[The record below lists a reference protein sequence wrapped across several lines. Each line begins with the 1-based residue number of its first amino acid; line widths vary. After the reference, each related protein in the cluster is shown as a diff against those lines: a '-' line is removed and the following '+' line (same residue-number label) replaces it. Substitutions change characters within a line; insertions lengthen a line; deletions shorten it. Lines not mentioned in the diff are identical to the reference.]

1 MARQARQRLR
11 AVQAQQNTSFHLA
24 SPRSDTAERE
34 FVWNEASRVQREAQ
48 SSLTTARPT
57 AAAAVPSP
65 NVSMETHEVG
75 WLPLVGSHPSAIRLQ
90 HPEPL
95 AALRD
100 GQVPAIVVRQAL
112 LASEA
117 AAIVARLHPR
127 WEGPRRGNMKSW
139 GPQLSKSLI
148 DLSKGPATRDHSL
161 YVRSSFFN
169 NSARFDAASQAAG
182 VHRAVRVLHDT
193 LAALHHSA
201 TATLQA
207 LSPGVF
213 RRQSTGNRCTDST
226 WRSCG
231 PHISTHRLFPTA
243 IPQRPSSTPRRFL
256 PHTDTLHAVAWT
268 QRCRQVSKLT
278 LQWEQHSHGACLLR
292 SAARA
297 EGRLRTSS
305 ACTRPATAFADM
317 HRFEHQFSALLMLQ
331 MPRGQAEVMLYDT
344 HLLELLS
351 ACNISGQLVL
361 PFALP

>member
-1 MARQARQRLR
+1 
-11 AVQAQQNTSFHLA
+11 
-24 SPRSDTAERE
+24 
-34 FVWNEASRVQREAQ
+34 
-48 SSLTTARPT
+48 
-57 AAAAVPSP
+57 
-65 NVSMETHEVG
+65 MEIHELG

-127 WEGPRRGNMKSW
+127 WEGPRRGDMKSW

-148 DLSKGPATRDHSL
+148 DLSKGPATQEHSL

-182 VHRAVRVLHDT
+182 VHRAVHVLHDT

-213 RRQSTGNRCTDST
+213 RRQSTGNRCTDAT

-231 PHISTHRLFPTA
+231 PHISIHRHRPFPTA
-243 IPQRPSSTPRRFL
+243 TPQRPSSTPRRFL
-256 PHTDTLHAVAWT
+256 PHADTLHAVAWT
-268 QRCRQVSKLT
+268 QRCRQVSKWT
-278 LQWEQHSHGACLLR
+278 LQGEQHSHGACRLGS
-292 SAARA
+292 SAASA

-305 ACTRPATAFADM
+305 ACTRPAKAFADM

-331 MPRGQAEVMLYDT
+331 MPPGQADVMLYDT

-351 ACNISGQLVL
+351 ACNISGELVL